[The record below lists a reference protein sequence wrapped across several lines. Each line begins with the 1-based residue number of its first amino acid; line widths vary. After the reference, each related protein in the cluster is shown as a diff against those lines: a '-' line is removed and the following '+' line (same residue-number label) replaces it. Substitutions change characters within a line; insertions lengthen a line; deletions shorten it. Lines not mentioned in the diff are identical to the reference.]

1 MIHTVYYLSQPGL
14 NEKPVNIYLT
24 YDPSS
29 RPSQVKH
36 LPDLE
41 ENRNHPKWP
50 KPIRHLRIH
59 RKYYHTINLILGK

>member
-36 LPDLE
+36 LPDIE
-41 ENRNHPKWP
+41 ENRIHPKWP
-50 KPIRHLRIH
+50 KPI
-59 RKYYHTINLILGK
+59 